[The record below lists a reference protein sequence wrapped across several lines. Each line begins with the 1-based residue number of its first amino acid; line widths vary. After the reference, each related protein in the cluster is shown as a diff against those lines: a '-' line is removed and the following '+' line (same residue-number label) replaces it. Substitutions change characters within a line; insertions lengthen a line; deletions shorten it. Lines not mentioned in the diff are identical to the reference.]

1 MSIKNGKE
9 KKETG
14 PRTVALVGPYGSGKT
29 TLLESILTITG
40 AVQRKGSVT
49 QKNTVGDASPEARA
63 RQMSVEVNCATT
75 KYLDDSF
82 TFLDCPGSIEFL
94 QETLNVLPGVDA
106 AVVVC
111 EPEPA
116 KVQMLKPYLKR
127 LEDLAI
133 PHFLFVNK
141 IDKSGGALRDL
152 LGILQQASDKPLL
165 LRQIPIWENGAVTG
179 FVDLAL
185 ERAFVYREH
194 AESEL
199 IELKGDIKEREKEA
213 RFQMLEKLA
222 DYDEHLMEE
231 LLSDVEPPRDEVF
244 GDLARELSDGLIV
257 PALIGSAE
265 RDNGVRRL
273 LKALRHEVPGV
284 ETTAARLGL
293 KTNGEAIVQILKTYH
308 SSHGGKLSLA
318 RILSGA
324 VKDGAVLRRR
334 EGGEARIGGIF
345 ALRGEAQTKLTDA
358 KAGDT
363 VAFGRLEGVATGET
377 LASGNAA
384 ALPKIEI
391 EQLAPVYRLAIET
404 ADRKDEVKLTAAIAK
419 LREEDPSLHFE
430 QNAELHEI
438 ALVGQ
443 GEIHLKVAVEKLQ
456 SKYGLKLNTHMP
468 HVPYKETI
476 RKTTTQRGRH
486 KRQTG
491 GHGQFGDVVV
501 EIRPLARG
509 SGFAFEDAI
518 TGGVVPKQLD
528 PVGGEGRRRISE
540 GRSAGVSG
548 GRSRREAGGRLLS
561 FRRLLGRRIPDRRPH
576 RDDGRHAQL
585 LAGPAGADHACA
597 HPCAERRDREGQC
610 DRQRAARP
618 IDGLRCPRR
627 LARLGYG
634 RGADADVGTARPHHR
649 PAFADARRR
658 HLRNEVRPPG
668 RTDGKAGR
676 AGGGDAQGGCVANSR
691 QKSRSGG
698 ALRLWCLGWGGGLAP
713 EGADARRRRN
723 PPPVSRSVG
732 GRPRPI

>member
-1 MSIKNGKE
+1 MSRKNAKE
-9 KKETG
+9 NGGTG

-29 TLLESILTITG
+29 TLLESILAITG
-40 AVQRKGSVT
+40 ATQRKGSVT
-49 QKNTVGDASPEARA
+49 QKNSVGDASLEARA

-111 EPEPA
+111 EPEPT

-141 IDKSGGALRDL
+141 IDKSGGALRNL
-152 LGILQQASDKPLL
+152 LGILQQASDTPLL
-165 LRQIPIWENGAVTG
+165 LRQIPIWENGVVTG

-194 AESEL
+194 AESQL
-199 IELKGDIKEREKEA
+199 IELNDDVKEREKEA

-244 GDLARELSDGLIV
+244 DDLARELSEGLIV

-265 RDNGVRRL
+265 GDNGVRRL

-318 RILSGA
+318 RVLSGA
-324 VKDGAVLRRR
+324 VKDGAVLHRSY
-334 EGGEARIGGIF
+334 GGEARIGGIF
-345 ALRGEAQTKLTDA
+345 ALKGEAQTKLADA

-363 VAFGRLEGVATGET
+363 VAFGRLEGIATGET

-384 ALPKIEI
+384 SLPKIAI
-391 EQLAPVYRLAIET
+391 EQLAPVYRLAIEA

-456 SKYGLKLNTHMP
+456 SKYGLKLNTHLP

-476 RKTTTQRGRH
+476 RKGTTQRGRH

-491 GHGQFGDVVV
+491 GHGQFGDVVLD
-501 EIRPLARG
+501 IRPLPRG
-509 SGFAFEDAI
+509 KGFVFEDAI
-518 TGGVVPKQLD
+518 TGGVVPKNWIPSVEKGVAEYLKEGPLGF
-528 PVGGEGRRRISE
+528 PVVDLAVKLTDGSYHTVDSSDAAFQTAGRIAMTEGMPNCSPVLLEPIMHVHIHAPNDATAKVNAIVSGRRGQLMGFDARDGWRGWDTVEAQMPMSE
-540 GRSAGVSG
+540 LHGLIIDLRSLTQG
-548 GRSRREAGGRLLS
+548 
-561 FRRLLGRRIPDRRPH
+561 
-576 RDDGRHAQL
+576 
-585 LAGPAGADHACA
+585 
-597 HPCAERRDREGQC
+597 
-610 DRQRAARP
+610 
-618 IDGLRCPRR
+618 
-627 LARLGYG
+627 
-634 RGADADVGTARPHHR
+634 VGT
-649 PAFADARRR
+649 FETKFD
-658 HLRNEVRPPG
+658 HLAEL
-668 RTDGKAGR
+668 TGKLAE
-676 AGGGDAQGGCVANSR
+676 QVVATR
-691 QKSRSGG
+691 K
-698 ALRLWCLGWGGGLAP
+698 AA
-713 EGADARRRRN
+713 A
-723 PPPVSRSVG
+723 
-732 GRPRPI
+732 